1 MSEELL
7 FSEDFLWEG
16 KCYLVQVYRAL
27 HATGRCVHS
36 AQTALG
42 PGDIVISDWSFC
54 RGGLAKAT
62 HGITT
67 GDSLA
72 RPVVAPRCRRRALL
86 RRLLDAQIAT
96 LLLGGRRVHAL
107 TGIVEAG
114 PEARHG
120 KESEACHVF

>member
-42 PGDIVISDWSFC
+42 PGDIVISDGRSAEEVLQKQHTVLP
-54 RGGLAKAT
+54 LA
-62 HGITT
+62 IL
-67 GDSLA
+67 S
-72 RPVVAPRCRRRALL
+72 RVLL
-86 RRLLDAQIAT
+86 
-96 LLLGGRRVHAL
+96 
-107 TGIVEAG
+107 
-114 PEARHG
+114 
-120 KESEACHVF
+120 